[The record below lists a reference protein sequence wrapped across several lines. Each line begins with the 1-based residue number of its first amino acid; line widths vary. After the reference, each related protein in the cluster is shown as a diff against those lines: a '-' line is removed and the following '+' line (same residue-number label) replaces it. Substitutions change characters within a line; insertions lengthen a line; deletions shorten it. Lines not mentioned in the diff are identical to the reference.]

1 MFLKLTLPM
10 SKVGSLKE
18 LVLQFQ
24 ILIRISDFEHLEF
37 IHELVIPLVK
47 NDLSRRW
54 PSQFQIPIKFIS

>member
-24 ILIRISDFEHLEF
+24 ILIRISDFKYLEF
-37 IHELVIPLVK
+37 IHELVIPLINEVLV
-47 NDLSRRW
+47 LSHIVG
-54 PSQFQIPIKFIS
+54 SSTSKVF